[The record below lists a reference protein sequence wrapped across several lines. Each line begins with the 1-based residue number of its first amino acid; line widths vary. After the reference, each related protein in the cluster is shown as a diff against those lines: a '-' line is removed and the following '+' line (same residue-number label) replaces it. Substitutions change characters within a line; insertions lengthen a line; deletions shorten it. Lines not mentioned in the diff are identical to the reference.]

1 MDKKLINSKII
12 AVKNEL
18 INKNSKI
25 ENSLAY
31 KCEIPERN
39 KRTDRKQNKIRDK
52 NNDRTPSGWRD
63 HTFYNIL
70 ISIILFNTIINDT

>member
-1 MDKKLINSKII
+1 MDKKIINSKII

-52 NNDRTPSGWRD
+52 ITIEPPLWMTRP
-63 HTFYNIL
+63 HLLQHLNIYY
-70 ISIILFNTIINDT
+70 SIQYDY

>member
-1 MDKKLINSKII
+1 MNKKIINSKII
-12 AVKNEL
+12 AAKNEL
-18 INKNSKI
+18 FNKNSKI

-52 NNDRTPSGWRD
+52 ITIETPLWMTRP
-63 HTFYNIL
+63 HRLQHLNIYY
-70 ISIILFNTIINDT
+70 

>member
-1 MDKKLINSKII
+1 MNKKIINSKIT

-25 ENSLAY
+25 EKSLAY

-52 NNDRTPSGWRD
+52 ITIEPPLDDETTPS
-63 HTFYNIL
+63 TT
-70 ISIILFNTIINDT
+70 S